1 LVAEAA
7 VDEYC
12 LEKAAGAQMII
23 VYQPALLS
31 HPRMYW
37 RGRRCDKQ
45 AEANQGKGKPSMR

>member
-1 LVAEAA
+1 